1 MRTRQALVAVL
12 ATSALALTA
21 CGSDSDSSDAVVTSD
36 LGVEVTGEV
45 GEKPELS
52 IPDEEPPAELEV
64 EVLAE
69 GDGAEVGATDVVVAD
84 YLGQTWEPR
93 SSEESSGQLPA
104 PEESPAPDTEGT
116 EGAEGAESGAGAED
130 GAAGGAS
137 AQDDEAATDDEAPSG
152 DPEPYVFDNSYDRG
166 AAAGF
171 SLDAVI
177 PGWKEGLAGQKV
189 GSRVLLSIPP
199 EQGYGAAEGHDLQN
213 DTLVFVVDLVDT
225 IDASAT
231 ASGEPVSD
239 LPEGMPSVESNDG
252 AAPTLDL
259 SGAEAPEQSDTT
271 VVITGDGKDL
281 EENIV
286 VNMVQASY
294 PDGADLISS
303 WEENQA
309 PIVLAPQQLT
319 GIPGLAEALQDQ
331 TVGTRVVTRIAA
343 ADNPAQGGS
352 GGTALV
358 LVIDVI
364 GTF

>member
-21 CGSDSDSSDAVVTSD
+21 CGSDSDSDSDGAVVSSD
-36 LGVEVTGEV
+36 IGVEVSGDV

-52 IPDEEPPAELEV
+52 IPDDAPPAELAV
-64 EVLAE
+64 EVLSE
-69 GDGAEVGATDVVVAD
+69 GDGAEVAPTDVVVAD

-93 SSEESSGQLPA
+93 A
-104 PEESPAPDTEGT
+104 PEESADQGAEGTESTEGT
-116 EGAEGAESGAGAED
+116 ED
-130 GAAGGAS
+130 GAAGGGAS
-137 AQDDEAATDDEAPSG
+137 PQDSEESTDDPASSG
-152 DPEPYVFDNSYDRG
+152 DAEPYVFDNSYDRG
-166 AAAGF
+166 EAAGF

-199 EQGYGAAEGHDLQN
+199 DQGYGASDGHDLQN
-213 DTLVFVVDLVDT
+213 DTLVFVVDIVDT
-225 IDASAT
+225 IGATAT
-231 ASGEPVSD
+231 ASGEPVQD

-252 AAPTLDL
+252 AAPTIDL
-259 SGAEAPEQSDTT
+259 ADAEPPEQSDST
-271 VVITGDGKDL
+271 VVINGDGKEL
-281 EENIV
+281 GTNIV

-294 PDGADLISS
+294 PDGADAISS
-303 WEENQA
+303 WDENQT

-343 ADNPAQGGS
+343 ADNPTQGES